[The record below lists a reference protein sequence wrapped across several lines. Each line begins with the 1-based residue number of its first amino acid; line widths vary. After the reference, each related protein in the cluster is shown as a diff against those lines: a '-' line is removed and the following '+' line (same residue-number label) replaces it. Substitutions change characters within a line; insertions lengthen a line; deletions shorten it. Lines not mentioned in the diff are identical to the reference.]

1 MTNISLDHRV
11 VSILNHIHAGVLYC
25 KNDQHSTI
33 LYANN
38 YFYEM
43 IGYERD
49 EFAILFSNRFAD
61 LVLDNVSHIL
71 ASIEE
76 HIAQGK
82 DLDFEYRMRNK
93 QGKVFWV
100 HDTAKYE
107 KENDCWYVTIMDIT
121 DMKSIEYE
129 RQRLEYYLNHMPN
142 KIVICDQKTEIV
154 YKNKRAEQ
162 CRYFSKDASS
172 LRQLIGEHLLVENLD
187 EILSRAARGE
197 TQEYETR
204 YQEEGIFIGHDK
216 NRMIPIRNTEGEVLN
231 YMQVS
236 EDLLSKTDGLTHFPT
251 RPMFIYYYD
260 ALNRSHPEKSVYLM
274 IIDVDDFKTIND
286 TYGHGVGDEIIRITG
301 RKLTSILG
309 QEDYICRFGGDEFL
323 ILFVDQTMED
333 VLEKGRYILS
343 TIYDFP
349 KTEKDPLK
357 ITYSI
362 GIASREKGDGY
373 QELLEKADSALY
385 QVKENGKGGIRIFG
399 WNSLDEKVV

>member
-1 MTNISLDHRV
+1 
-11 VSILNHIHAGVLYC
+11 
-25 KNDQHSTI
+25 
-33 LYANN
+33 
-38 YFYEM
+38 
-43 IGYERD
+43 
-49 EFAILFSNRFAD
+49 
-61 LVLDNVSHIL
+61 
-71 ASIEE
+71 
-76 HIAQGK
+76 
-82 DLDFEYRMRNK
+82 
-93 QGKVFWV
+93 
-100 HDTAKYE
+100 
-107 KENDCWYVTIMDIT
+107 
-121 DMKSIEYE
+121 
-129 RQRLEYYLNHMPN
+129 
-142 KIVICDQKTEIV
+142 
-154 YKNKRAEQ
+154 
-162 CRYFSKDASS
+162 
-172 LRQLIGEHLLVENLD
+172 
-187 EILSRAARGE
+187 
-197 TQEYETR
+197 
-204 YQEEGIFIGHDK
+204 
-216 NRMIPIRNTEGEVLN
+216 MIPIRNTEGEVLN